1 VKFNKISAC
10 PWSSVVTNDP
20 MLGLG
25 MGMPY
30 SAKVTGI

>member
-25 MGMPY
+25 MPY